1 MPAQLGLVKK
11 KQGFMEDVLD
21 FITPAPK
28 KKPEVKVATVE
39 PKKQGPMGP
48 IIKHRKDLEK
58 SLKY

>member
-28 KKPEVKVATVE
+28 KKPEVKVAPVE
-39 PKKQGPMGP
+39 PKKQGP